1 MIDKNILK
9 KLELIVFDL
18 DGTLLNKYGE
28 IGEKSLEYVFICHRE
43 TS

>member
-1 MIDKNILK
+1 MLDKKLLK

-28 IGEKSLEYVFICHRE
+28 IGEKSIELVHELKKWE
-43 TS
+43 